1 MCTYILYAHHHA
13 HTQMEE
19 SLRKAKQVFATSKDA
34 AHLSHTLASDTLLT
48 KIPLRHSVGSDE
60 FLGGPLNGFRD
71 HAFVEEMGEEEEE
84 AVGLSADDLAALRD
98 LDGAAACARKHDLEA
113 RLSHI
118 TQVAPSSLPPACK
131 HLVIA
136 DNMRLSLSGP

>member
-1 MCTYILYAHHHA
+1 MCTYILYTHHHA

-34 AHLSHTLASDTLLT
+34 VPLTHKLASHALLAKT
-48 KIPLRHSVGSDE
+48 PLRHSAGSDE
-60 FLGGPLNGFRD
+60 FLGGSVNNFRD
-71 HAFVEEMGEEEEE
+71 HAFGAETGKEEEEEEE

-98 LDGAAACARKHDLEA
+98 LDGAAASVRKHDLEA

-118 TQVAPSSLPPACK
+118 TQVAPSSLPLAC
-131 HLVIA
+131 
-136 DNMRLSLSGP
+136 